1 MFSGVSSDST
11 LLEKDELKGRRSKK
25 LTCPFKGPVLQKKK
39 QKKPAAVNPAVDV
52 TEIEVN

>member
-25 LTCPFKGPVLQKKK
+25 S
-39 QKKPAAVNPAVDV
+39 KKPAAVNPAVDV